1 MRKNT
6 GRWRQ
11 VSLYDE
17 EKTSFFLALNLA
29 RKARLEKARGRKRK
43 RFSLRANTNN
53 YFLIVQLSF

>member
-29 RKARLEKARGRKRK
+29 RKARLKKARGRKRAILFARK
-43 RFSLRANTNN
+43 C
-53 YFLIVQLSF
+53 